1 MTCEESLQ
9 LYQELI
15 RCAHNLYFWSYDINW
30 NIINTNCPNRELL
43 DLFFRIN
50 LPGIPQDTS
59 RPLVITNPIGL
70 LWVADFQKEE
80 QQVGQIHV
88 IGPVFTEDVSVQHLE
103 SNLNVLHIPGSV
115 RQDFLAILN
124 EIPVI
129 TITRL
134 FEYALML
141 HYCITGEYIT
151 NSDLQ
156 YPIAQK
162 PTPKEI
168 EEHRDTHASWA
179 MEQELLKLV
188 EEGNLDYKQR
198 AARLVNMGSPANLG
212 NGDTQRHFKNVT
224 IIFTALCT
232 RAAIRGGL
240 PPEIAYSLSDMYIR
254 GIETCRDLGEI
265 IEINAAMQEDFV
277 QRVHQCRNSPERS
290 TQTQKCCYYIQ
301 THLHEKITM
310 QALSS
315 YVGYAETYL
324 SRKFKQEMGITV
336 TEYIIRQ
343 KIELARR
350 LLRTDDTPI
359 SDIAERLC
367 FSTQSYFC
375 EQFRKATGVTP
386 GEYRKKADYKKEA

>member
-1 MTCEESLQ
+1 MTREESLR

-15 RCAHNLYFWSYDINW
+15 RCGHNLYFWSYDINW
-30 NIINTNCPNRELL
+30 NVINTNCPNRELL

-50 LPGIPQDTS
+50 LPAIPEDTG
-59 RPLVITNPIGL
+59 RPLVVTNPVGL
-70 LWVADFQKEE
+70 LWIADFQKDG

-88 IGPVFTEDVSVQHLE
+88 IGPVFTEDVSVQNLE
-103 SNLNVLHIPGSV
+103 SNLNTLHVPGSV
-115 RQDFLAILN
+115 RLDFLAILK

-134 FEYALML
+134 FEYGLML
-141 HYCITGEYIT
+141 HYCLTEEHIAI
-151 NSDLQ
+151 SDLQ
-156 YPIAQK
+156 YPITQK
-162 PTPKEI
+162 PTPKEL
-168 EEHRDTHASWA
+168 EAHRDTHASWA

-198 AARLVNMGSPANLG
+198 SARLVNMGSLANLG
-212 NGDTQRHFKNVT
+212 NGDTLRHFKNVT
-224 IIFTALCT
+224 IVFTALCT

-254 GIETCRDLGEI
+254 GIEASRDLGEI
-265 IEINAAMQEDFV
+265 IEVNAAMQEDFV
-277 QRVHQCRNSPERS
+277 QRVHQCRSNPERS

-301 THLHEKITM
+301 THLNEKITM

-336 TEYIIRQ
+336 TEYILRQ
-343 KIELARR
+343 KIELAKQ
-350 LLRTDDTPI
+350 LLRADDTPI
-359 SDIAERLC
+359 SDIAEQLS
-367 FSTQSYFC
+367 FSTQRYFS
-375 EQFRKATGVTP
+375 EQFRRVTGVTP
-386 GEYRKKADYKKEA
+386 GEFRQK